1 MSIRLIDVD
10 ETVPVQFDT
19 PIALVRADERYPLT
33 VYGTTVLYRRLPVA
47 EATRIV
53 ERSQRARNGLSSQS
67 LQRDLELQYI
77 LLDWQGLEDTHGQP
91 VACPIPI
98 TETLLHALPHPVR
111 EAFTLYQEAAWPEGE
126 PWEGKEPAT
135 LIVRRI
141 LSQEMD
147 SIRAEQTI
155 RGSLQAG
162 TLWRAVVQRCLKSW
176 SNVYDGAHLVPL
188 DDEARERLPLRAVFR
203 AFQAIVA
210 AEVAQEAALGNFA
223 TPSSAT
229 SPMAGR

>member
-1 MSIRLIDVD
+1 MIRLIDVD
-10 ETVPVQFDT
+10 ETIPVPFDT
-19 PIALVRADERYPLT
+19 PIALVRSDERYSLT
-33 VYGTTVLYRRLPVA
+33 LYGTQVQYRRLPVA
-47 EATRIV
+47 EAIRMV
-53 ERSQRARNGLSSQS
+53 ERSQRGRNGLSSQS

-77 LLDWQGLEDTHGQP
+77 LLDWQGLEDTQGQP

-111 EAFTLYQEAAWPEGE
+111 EAFTVYQEAAWPEGVH
-126 PWEGKEPAT
+126 WEGKEPAT

-141 LSQEMD
+141 LSQEME

-162 TLWRAVVQRCLKSW
+162 NLWRAVVQRCLKSW
-176 SNVYDGAHLVPL
+176 EHVYDDGQLVPL
-188 DDEARERLPLRAVFR
+188 SEEARERLPLRAIFR

-210 AEVAQEAALGNFA
+210 AEVAQEAALAN
-223 TPSSAT
+223 
-229 SPMAGR
+229 

>member
-1 MSIRLIDVD
+1 VSIRLIDVD
-10 ETVPVQFDT
+10 ESVAVPFDT
-19 PIALVRADERYPLT
+19 PIALVKSDERYPLT
-33 VYGTTVLYRRLPVA
+33 VYGTQVQYRRLPVA

-77 LLDWQGLEDTHGQP
+77 ILDWQGLEDTHGQP

-98 TETLLHALPHPVR
+98 PDTLLHALPHPVR
-111 EAFTLYQEAAWPEGE
+111 EAFTLPQEAVWPAGV
-126 PWEGKEPAT
+126 PWEGEPAT
-135 LIVRRI
+135 LTVRRI

-147 SIRAEQTI
+147 TIRAEQTI

-162 TLWRAVVQRCLKSW
+162 ALWRAVVHRCLKSW
-176 SNVYDGAHLVPL
+176 SNVYDGAHLAPL

-203 AFQAIVA
+203 AFQVIVA
-210 AEVAQEAALGNFA
+210 AEISQEAALGNFA
-223 TPSSAT
+223 APSSAT
-229 SPMAGR
+229 